1 MHRKTPL
8 RIAAALVLC
17 LMSGPLSA
25 QDPVVNFAPEDA
37 DMAAA
42 IEEARS
48 NLDFV
53 LARLATE
60 DGGLHPALNLKAR
73 LPVNHFDVDDEVI
86 WVENLALAEDGTF
99 TGQLANDPAYL
110 PGLTLGD
117 SVSFGRD
124 QIADWSVLSTDGRM
138 YGHYTTRVML
148 PHLSR
153 AEAEQVGD
161 LLSPDPIPEAW
172 R

>member
-1 MHRKTPL
+1 MLCKTPL
-8 RIAAALVLC
+8 RIAAALALC
-17 LMSGPLSA
+17 LSSGPLAA
-25 QDPVVNFAPEDA
+25 QDPVVNFSPEDA
-37 DMAAA
+37 EMSAA

-48 NLDFV
+48 HLDFV
-53 LARLATE
+53 LARLTTD

-73 LPVNHFDVDDEVI
+73 LPVDHFDVDDEVI
-86 WVENLALAEDGTF
+86 WVEHVALSEDGRF
-99 TGQLANDPAYL
+99 TGKLANDPAYL
-110 PGLTLGD
+110 PGLSLGD
-117 SVSFGRD
+117 TVSFERD

-153 AEAEQVGD
+153 SEAEQVGD